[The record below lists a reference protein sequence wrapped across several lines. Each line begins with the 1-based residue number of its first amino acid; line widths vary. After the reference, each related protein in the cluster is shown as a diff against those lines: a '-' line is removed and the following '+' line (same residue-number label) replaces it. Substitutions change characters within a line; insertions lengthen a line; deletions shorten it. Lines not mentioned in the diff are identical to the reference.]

1 MFYSLYINVGGSN
14 IMGYNIFISFRYS
27 DGKQYKEELE
37 QLFSLDSEIYNRS
50 ENEDRSMMSE
60 ETIRDYLYK
69 KLKSTS
75 VTIFIVTPESLKH
88 KRNYYNQ
95 IDDWIYDELRYS
107 LENRV
112 NNRSNAMIAVY
123 VPEVKNQLIAV
134 SNHVCPV
141 CKKESSVDLI
151 YDVQNL
157 FRKNMM
163 NIKSQ
168 YKHNNCDGIY
178 DSNYDSYCS
187 LVALDDFKKNY
198 EKYISIALE
207 KRDRIYEYN
216 IIKRI

>member
-1 MFYSLYINVGGSN
+1 MFYSLYINVGGSD

-37 QLFSLDSEIYNRS
+37 QLFSLDAEIYNRS
-50 ENEDRSMMSE
+50 ESEDRSMMSE
-60 ETIRDYLYK
+60 KTIRDYLYK

-88 KRNYYNQ
+88 KKDCWNQ
-95 IDDWIYDELRYS
+95 IDDWTYDELRYS
-107 LENRV
+107 LENRAG
-112 NNRSNAMIAVY
+112 NRSNAMIAVY
-123 VPEVKNQLIAV
+123 VPEVKNQLISV
-134 SNHVCPV
+134 TNHICPI
-141 CKKESSVDLI
+141 CKAESTVDFI
-151 YDVQNL
+151 QDVENL

-163 NIKSQ
+163 NIKAP

-187 LVALDDFKKNY
+187 LIALDDFKKNY

-207 KRDRIYEYN
+207 KRDKIDEYN
-216 IIKRI
+216 IVKRI

>member
-1 MFYSLYINVGGSN
+1 MGVSD

-50 ENEDRSMMSE
+50 ESEDRSMMSE
-60 ETIRDYLYK
+60 DTIREYLYK

-75 VTIFIVTPESLKH
+75 VTIFIVTPASLKH
-88 KRNYYNQ
+88 KRNYWNQ
-95 IDDWIYDELRYS
+95 IDDWTYDELRYS
-107 LENRV
+107 LENRF

-123 VPEVKNQLIAV
+123 VPDVKNQLISV
-134 SNHVCPV
+134 TTHMCPI
-141 CKKESSVDLI
+141 CKKESTVNTI
-151 YDVQNL
+151 QDVENL

-163 NIKSQ
+163 NIKPQ
-168 YKHNNCDGIY
+168 YKHNNCEGIY
-178 DSNYDSYCS
+178 NSNYDSYCS
-187 LVALDDFKKNY
+187 LISLDEFKKNY

-207 KRDRIYEYN
+207 KRDKIDQYN

>member
-1 MFYSLYINVGGSN
+1 
-14 IMGYNIFISFRYS
+14 
-27 DGKQYKEELE
+27 
-37 QLFSLDSEIYNRS
+37 
-50 ENEDRSMMSE
+50 MMSE

-75 VTIFIVTPESLKH
+75 VTILFIVTPESLRH

-134 SNHVCPV
+134 SNHVCPI

-168 YKHNNCDGIY
+168 YKRNNCDGIY

>member
-1 MFYSLYINVGGSN
+1 MGVSE

-50 ENEDRSMMSE
+50 ESEDRSMMSE
-60 ETIRDYLYK
+60 ETIRDYLYR

-75 VTIFIVTPESLKH
+75 VTIFIVTPDSLKH
-88 KRNYYNQ
+88 KRDYLNR

-107 LENRV
+107 LENRF

-123 VPEVKNQLIAV
+123 VPEVKNQLI
-134 SNHVCPV
+134 SETTHVCPI
-141 CKKESSVDLI
+141 CKEKSTVNIIQDIE
-151 YDVQNL
+151 NL

-163 NIKSQ
+163 NIKPQ
-168 YKHNNCDGIY
+168 CKHNNCEGIY
-178 DSNYDSYCS
+178 NSNYDSYCS
-187 LVALDDFKKNY
+187 LIALAEFKKNY

-207 KRDRIYEYN
+207 KRDKIEEYN
-216 IIKRI
+216 IVKRI